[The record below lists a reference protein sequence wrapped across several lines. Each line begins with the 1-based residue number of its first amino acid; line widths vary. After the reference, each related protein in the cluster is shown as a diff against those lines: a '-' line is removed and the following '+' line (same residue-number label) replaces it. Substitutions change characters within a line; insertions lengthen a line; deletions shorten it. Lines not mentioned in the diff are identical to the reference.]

1 MVYISS
7 DGRVLQAKPWGL
19 STITDFF
26 WGAITFLQ
34 LFFTTLI
41 SPDANKKGE
50 GYTTDY
56 RAPGRGGGP
65 PGNNTRI
72 SLVRSTNALFS
83 LVRRTQEE
91 DGRLWR
97 RSGRS
102 SLASS
107 GRQGRMRLMRSLI
120 PDQEHVTSPPCL

>member
-26 WGAITFLQ
+26 WGAIAFLQ
-34 LFFTTLI
+34 FFFTSLV

-56 RAPGRGGGP
+56 RYEEKEPTKICCKYCKYNFHVRQCQAQ
-65 PGNNTRI
+65 NTFDPLTI
-72 SLVRSTNALFS
+72 
-83 LVRRTQEE
+83 
-91 DGRLWR
+91 
-97 RSGRS
+97 
-102 SLASS
+102 
-107 GRQGRMRLMRSLI
+107 I
-120 PDQEHVTSPPCL
+120 

>member
-19 STITDFF
+19 SSVTDFF
-26 WGAITFLQ
+26 WGAIAFLQ
-34 LFFTTLI
+34 FFFTSLI

-65 PGNNTRI
+65 PGNNTRLP
-72 SLVRSTNALFS
+72 LVSSSNALFS
-83 LVRRTQEE
+83 LARRTQEE
-91 DGRLWR
+91 DGRLRR

-102 SLASS
+102 RLASP
-107 GRQGRMRLMRSLI
+107 GCQGRMRLMRSLI
-120 PDQEHVTSPPCL
+120 P

>member
-26 WGAITFLQ
+26 WGAIAFMQ

-56 RAPGRGGGP
+56 RAPGRPGGGP
-65 PGNNTRI
+65 GGP
-72 SLVRSTNALFS
+72 
-83 LVRRTQEE
+83 RRRMGGFGGGQ
-91 DGRLWR
+91 GA
-97 RSGRS
+97 
-102 SLASS
+102 ASA
-107 GRQGRMRLMRSLI
+107 
-120 PDQEHVTSPPCL
+120 PPAAAGGG